1 MQSSAPAPAGTIE
14 GVARVVRVSGDLAW
28 LEPEQTTSC
37 GSCAAAATCGSKG
50 LATIAARL
58 ERRRFAI
65 VNSAGLTAGD
75 RIVINVGER
84 ALLGAALLAYA
95 LPLMTML
102 AAAMLAHA
110 FVPGDTV
117 AMGAAALG
125 LLAGLGIARVA
136 GQWLEARGTLAP
148 RFVRHSAAP
157 SDCDAR

>member
-1 MQSSAPAPAGTIE
+1 M
-14 GVARVVRVSGDLAW
+14 SGDVAW

-50 LATIAARL
+50 LATVAARL

-65 VNSAGLTAGD
+65 ANSTGLAAGD
-75 RIVINVGER
+75 RVVVNVGER

-110 FVPGDTV
+110 FKPGDV
-117 AMGAAALG
+117 IAMGAAALG
-125 LLAGLGIARVA
+125 LLAGLGVTRVV
-136 GQWLEARGTLAP
+136 GRRLEARGRLAP
-148 RFVRHSAAP
+148 RFVRRSAAP